1 MKVTIRL
8 EVDHEIGLICMSAEH
23 PETGEIVESRFLDA
37 DELENLVRCLREA
50 QEELRRTGGDR
61 ITVDIDRIL
70 RR

>member
-8 EVDHEIGLICMSAEH
+8 TVDHDIGLICMSAEH

-50 QEELRRTGGDR
+50 REELHRTGEES
-61 ITVDIDRIL
+61 ITLDIDRIL
-70 RR
+70 DR